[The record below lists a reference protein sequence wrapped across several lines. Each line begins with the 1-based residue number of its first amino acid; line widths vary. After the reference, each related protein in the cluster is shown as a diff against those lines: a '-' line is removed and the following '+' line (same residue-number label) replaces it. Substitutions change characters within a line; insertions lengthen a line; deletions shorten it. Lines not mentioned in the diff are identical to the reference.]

1 MTHVR
6 ELLISQFQAN
16 ADDPSFY
23 APLSV
28 ALQDLTEQD
37 ADFKVH
43 PEAMTIF
50 ELVNH
55 LIYWNRT
62 WQQRYEHKDF
72 KSVEKMDNDETFLN
86 HDSTSFENK
95 RNELIELL
103 LHWDELL
110 DETQLDES
118 VAGFPIDAKWWELIS
133 NAAAHNSYHIGQI
146 VFIRKVIDSKW
157 KSDM

>member
-118 VAGFPIDAKWWELIS
+118 VAGFPVDAKWWELIS

-146 VFIRKVIDSKW
+146 VFIRKVIDNKW

>member
-1 MTHVR
+1 
-6 ELLISQFQAN
+6 
-16 ADDPSFY
+16 
-23 APLSV
+23 
-28 ALQDLTEQD
+28 
-37 ADFKVH
+37 
-43 PEAMTIF
+43 
-50 ELVNH
+50 
-55 LIYWNRT
+55 
-62 WQQRYEHKDF
+62 
-72 KSVEKMDNDETFLN
+72 MDNDETFLN

-118 VAGFPIDAKWWELIS
+118 VAGFPVDAKWWELIS

-146 VFIRKVIDSKW
+146 VFIRKVIDNKW

>member
-43 PEAMTIF
+43 PEAMTILG
-50 ELVNH
+50 LVNH

-146 VFIRKVIDSKW
+146 VFIRKVIDNKW

>member
-146 VFIRKVIDSKW
+146 VFIRKVIDNKW